1 MDLINS
7 CCRVK
12 AGHRS
17 MYKWGDDEETVDDIS
32 YPSESRPAKAVDET
46 IETGR
51 SITYDLAENVEN
63 KQKNLPVKY

>member
-1 MDLINS
+1 
-7 CCRVK
+7 
-12 AGHRS
+12 
-17 MYKWGDDEETVDDIS
+17 MYKWGDDEETENDIS